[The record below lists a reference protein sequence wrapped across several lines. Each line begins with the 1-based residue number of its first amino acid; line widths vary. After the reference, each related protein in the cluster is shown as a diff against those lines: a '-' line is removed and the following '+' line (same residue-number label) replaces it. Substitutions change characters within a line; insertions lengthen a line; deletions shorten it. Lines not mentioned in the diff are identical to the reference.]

1 MCRNTARLALMLM
14 LVLAMPQLS
23 LAQQNDAELPLE
35 IEADRAELDELTGV
49 GIYRGD
55 VRVTQGSMV
64 LNADTVTV
72 ITASRRLQKI
82 IAEGDKSTFRQTF
95 AGDNAPADDDS
106 GENEPGE
113 NEPGEDAPGED
124 TLWAEASRMEY
135 EPDKHRITLLGD
147 AFLRRAK
154 NDFAA
159 ERIVY
164 DIRRRVVDAD
174 DPDGAGRVQ
183 MTLVPEDAN
192 DGNDSPAAR

>member
-1 MCRNTARLALMLM
+1 MCRSTAHLALML
-14 LVLAMPQLS
+14 LLAIPQLS
-23 LAQQNDAELPLE
+23 LAQQADSALPIE
-35 IEADRAELDELTGV
+35 IEADRAELNEVTGV
-49 GIYRGD
+49 GVYRGD
-55 VRVTQGSMV
+55 ARVTQGSMV
-64 LNADTVTV
+64 LNADTMTV
-72 ITASRRLQKI
+72 ITAGRRLQKI

-95 AGDNAPADDDS
+95 PGDNAPAADDP

-113 NEPGEDAPGED
+113 NAPEENAPGENA
-124 TLWAEASRMEY
+124 LYAEALRMEY
-135 EPDKHRITLLGD
+135 EPGKHRITLLGE

-159 ERIVY
+159 TRIVY

-174 DPDGAGRVQ
+174 NPDGAGRVQ

>member
-113 NEPGEDAPGED
+113 D